1 MKLLAALVLCLAVTG
16 CGEVVVF
23 GHVVRENP
31 SKAEAAAQPPATE
44 AAAPAAATSDLAAA
58 QTAPAAASSSTV
70 PEPAAREPA
79 VASAAATPAATSTGP
94 ESATATPATGLGSTH
109 ATAAISTAAEPQS
122 AANAA
127 RSSGHLLRAV
137 NVTLSAESV
146 ASGSGVDTAALLDAI
161 RAELRSR
168 KLLDE
173 QSTSGDGTAE
183 VLIEGATTHRTVN
196 AVVFGIQPMAG
207 TLEGE
212 LHVSSARGEHP
223 AVKIVAESRFSL
235 AADGENKNAL
245 GPLYRRFAVLTADEI
260 AGMAAN

>member
-1 MKLLAALVLCLAVTG
+1 MKLLAALVLCLAMTA

-44 AAAPAAATSDLAAA
+44 AAAPAAATSELAAA
-58 QTAPAAASSSTV
+58 QTAPAAANSST
-70 PEPAAREPA
+70 PELAAPEPA
-79 VASAAATPAATSTGP
+79 VASAAATPAATSAGP
-94 ESATATPATGLGSTH
+94 ESATAAPATGLGSTH

-137 NVTLSAESV
+137 SVTLSADSV
-146 ASGSGVDTAALLDAI
+146 ASDSGVDTAALLDAI
-161 RAELRSR
+161 RTELRSR

-173 QSTSGDGTAE
+173 QSASGDGTAE

-260 AGMAAN
+260 AGMARN